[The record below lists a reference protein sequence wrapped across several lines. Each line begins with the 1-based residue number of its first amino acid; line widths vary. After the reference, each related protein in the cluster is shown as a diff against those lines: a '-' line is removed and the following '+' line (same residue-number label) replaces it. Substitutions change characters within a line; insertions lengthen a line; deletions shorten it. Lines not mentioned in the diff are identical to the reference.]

1 MLEFYFRQPGM
12 YVYPDSWSP
21 STLRPIPMVLPSV
34 KGSRSLT
41 KSELWLSGPRRPRP
55 RAESEQTKEDSCCE
69 PFRQEAACTR
79 MPGEPACAAA
89 FFFLGNWLIKQKT
102 RHQPLSRNHI
112 CKAFHTFE
120 LVGNTYS
127 KIKTRTK
134 WRLICFA
141 DTTNSNS
148 WFHDLMSSNASQTSS
163 WNFIVRTGAD
173 EPLLTPPKP
182 WDVSS
187 LTRTF
192 AFSREWT

>member
-1 MLEFYFRQPGM
+1 MSILIHGARQHSAQSQWFFPVLQGQGHSQKVSFDSVAPGGPGLGVKVSRQRRTPVVSLFDKKLPALECLGNGH
-12 YVYPDSWSP
+12 
-21 STLRPIPMVLPSV
+21 VL
-34 KGSRSLT
+34 LH
-41 KSELWLSGPRRPRP
+41 
-55 RAESEQTKEDSCCE
+55 
-69 PFRQEAACTR
+69 
-79 MPGEPACAAA
+79 

-102 RHQPLSRNHI
+102 HHQPLSRNHI

-148 WFHDLMSSNASQTSS
+148 WFHDLMSSNASQASS